1 MKTSAINFTIELDDK
16 NIPEK
21 IRWNASDKKET
32 ETTNAIAISIWDNVK
47 KNTMRID
54 LWTNEM
60 PIDEMKRFHI
70 DCIGGSAQSLLN
82 ATGDTYMSGE
92 INKLCEKLVEHL
104 KKELSGN

>member
-104 KKELSGN
+104 KKELPGN